1 MSCSTCTRTKK
12 APLCLSG
19 TINIGT
25 AAADGTVIIK
35 NILTGLIE
43 TLTVARTAGAVVFE
57 PGDFPDGFLTPNG
70 LYEVAYTNTTLPN
83 TYQTLTIG
91 TDTASCWL
99 LEFENYYTGGEIKDW
114 TNYTLI
120 PE

>member
-1 MSCSTCTRTKK
+1 MSCSTCARTKK

-25 AAADGTVIIK
+25 ADLEGTVIIK

-43 TLTVARTAGAVVFE
+43 TLPAPLTEEGVKFT
-57 PGDFPDGFLTPNG
+57 PGDLPDGFLTPNG
-70 LYEVAYTNTTLPN
+70 LYEVAYTGTGLPN
-83 TYQTLTIG
+83 TYQNLTIG
-91 TDTASCWL
+91 DEVADCWL
-99 LEFENYYTGGEIKDW
+99 LEFENYYEGGEIKDW